1 MAMTREDAPA
11 GRNLCRAG
19 TCCLI
24 LLVSG
29 CGNHSNVNTPPPPLA
44 SAPRAPAGSGDSTDG
59 HAVPGRPA
67 GAVQVTPTIKLY
79 GTLSPEE
86 LEACYNVPQIT
97 NMGLSRS
104 APASASASPSSAPA
118 EVPVL
123 AAGAGWDVRL
133 GRNWRHI
140 VIHHSA
146 TATGSA
152 ASFDREH
159 RERGWEGLGYHFVI
173 GNGTGTGD
181 GQVEVGYRWRNQQR
195 GAHAGNLEYN
205 EYGIGICLVGDFETG
220 YPTARQLASLRALVR
235 FLQAR
240 CGIST
245 ASIIGHSHVP
255 GKETRCP
262 GRNFSVA
269 AFRAGLAGELASAPL
284 SAPRA
289 RPVPVPASRNARAG
303 SSGALCP

>member
-1 MAMTREDAPA
+1 
-11 GRNLCRAG
+11 
-19 TCCLI
+19 
-24 LLVSG
+24 
-29 CGNHSNVNTPPPPLA
+29 
-44 SAPRAPAGSGDSTDG
+44 
-59 HAVPGRPA
+59 
-67 GAVQVTPTIKLY
+67 VQVTPTIKLY

-86 LEACYNVPQIT
+86 LEACYNVPQVT
-97 NMGLSRS
+97 NVGLSRP
-104 APASASASPSSAPA
+104 APASASSFSAPA

-220 YPTARQLASLRALVR
+220 YPTARQMASLRALVR

-245 ASIIGHSHVP
+245 ASIIGHSDVP

-269 AFRAGLAGELASAPL
+269 AFRAGLAGELASAPAVAPL
-284 SAPRA
+284 SAPAPRA
-289 RPVPVPASRNARAG
+289 RATPVPASRNARAG
-303 SSGALCP
+303 ASGAFCP

>member
-1 MAMTREDAPA
+1 MAMTREDAPVV
-11 GRNLCRAG
+11 RNLGRAG
-19 TCCLI
+19 TWLLM
-24 LLVSG
+24 LLVCGAAG
-29 CGNHSNVNTPPPPLA
+29 CGNHSNAGALPPPVA
-44 SAPRAPAGSGDSTDG
+44 SAPRATVAPAAARTPD
-59 HAVPGRPA
+59 

-86 LEACYNVPQIT
+86 LEACYNTPQIT
-97 NMGLSRS
+97 NVGLARPA
-104 APASASASPSSAPA
+104 APASAPSYAAA
-118 EVPVL
+118 EIPL
-123 AAGAGWDVRL
+123 PAAGAGWDVRL

-220 YPTARQLASLRALVR
+220 YATARQMASLRALVR
-235 FLQAR
+235 FLQAK
-240 CGIST
+240 CGIAT
-245 ASIIGHSHVP
+245 ASIIGHSDVP
-255 GKETRCP
+255 GKDTRCP

-269 AFRAGLAGELASAPL
+269 AFRAGLSGELASAPPVAPL
-284 SAPRA
+284 AAPRA
-289 RPVPVPASRNARAG
+289 RATPAAASRNVLV
-303 SSGALCP
+303 SSGGALCP

>member
-1 MAMTREDAPA
+1 MTREDASA
-11 GRNLCRAG
+11 DCRLGRAG
-19 TCCLI
+19 AWLLM
-24 LLVSG
+24 LLVCASAG
-29 CGNHSNVNTPPPPLA
+29 CGNHSNVGALPPPLA
-44 SAPRAPAGSGDSTDG
+44 AAPRAPAAAAAARTSD
-59 HAVPGRPA
+59 

-86 LEACYNVPQIT
+86 LEACYSVPQIT
-97 NMGLSRS
+97 NVGLPRPG
-104 APASASASPSSAPA
+104 PASASSAAPA

-205 EYGIGICLVGDFETG
+205 EYGIGICLVGDFAPDGQPPRAGPLPPGQVRHLDGQHHRPLGRAGQRDPLPRPE
-220 YPTARQLASLRALVR
+220 LLR
-235 FLQAR
+235 
-240 CGIST
+240 G
-245 ASIIGHSHVP
+245 GVP
-255 GKETRCP
+255 RRP
-262 GRNFSVA
+262 GRRTGQ
-269 AFRAGLAGELASAPL
+269 RAGRRAADLARA
-284 SAPRA
+284 A
-289 RPVPVPASRNARAG
+289 RPRHACPRQPQRASRLR
-303 SSGALCP
+303 

>member
-1 MAMTREDAPA
+1 MTREDASA
-11 GRNLCRAG
+11 DCHLSRAG
-19 TCCLI
+19 AW
-24 LLVSG
+24 LLVLLASGLAG
-29 CGNHSNVNTPPPPLA
+29 CGNHPNVNALPPPLA
-44 SAPRAPAGSGDSTDG
+44 STPRAPA
-59 HAVPGRPA
+59 AAPA
-67 GAVQVTPTIKLY
+67 ARTSDGAVQVTPTIRLY

-86 LEACYNVPQIT
+86 LEACYNVPQVT
-97 NMGLSRS
+97 NVGLSRP
-104 APASASASPSSAPA
+104 APASASSSSAPA
-118 EVPVL
+118 GVPVL

-220 YPTARQLASLRALVR
+220 YPTARQLASLRALIR

-245 ASIIGHSHVP
+245 ASIIGHSDVP

-269 AFRAGLAGELASAPL
+269 AFRAGLAGELASAPAVAPMT
-284 SAPRA
+284 SPAPRA
-289 RPVPVPASRNARAG
+289 RPTPVPANRNARAG